1 MMADQLSE
9 QQGHL
14 ASILSQQKEL
24 ANDINQLQGQLTAK
38 KELFNKTQGVVEY
51 LNTIGVKLPEPEA
64 PAEETTTA
72 PTEVVK

>member
-1 MMADQLSE
+1 MMAKLTE

-24 ANDINQLQGQLTAK
+24 ANEINQLNVQLTSK

-51 LNTIGVKLPEPEA
+51 LQTIGVTLPEPEA
-64 PAEETTTA
+64 STPEAK
-72 PTEVVK
+72 TEVLK

>member
-1 MMADQLSE
+1 MAELTE

-14 ASILSQQKEL
+14 QSILQQQKEL
-24 ANDINQLQGQLTAK
+24 ANEINQLNAQLQSK
-38 KELFNKTQGVVEY
+38 KELFQKTQGVVEY
-51 LNTIGVKLPEPEA
+51 LQTIGVKLPEADA

>member
-1 MMADQLSE
+1 MMAKLTE

-24 ANDINQLQGQLTAK
+24 ANEINQLNTQLTSK

-51 LNTIGVKLPEPEA
+51 LQTIGVKLPEPEK
-64 PAEETTTA
+64 PAEETK
-72 PTEVVK
+72 TEVVK

>member
-1 MMADQLSE
+1 MAELTE

-14 ASILSQQKEL
+14 KSILSQQQDL
-24 ANDINQLQGQLTAK
+24 ANEINQLNAQIKSKT
-38 KELFNKTQGVVEY
+38 ELFNKTQGVVEY
-51 LNTIGVKLPEPEA
+51 LNTIGVKLPEADA

>member
-1 MMADQLSE
+1 MMAKLTE

-24 ANDINQLQGQLTAK
+24 ANEINALQGQLNAK

-51 LNTIGVKLPEPEA
+51 LQTIGVKLPEPEA
-64 PAEETTTA
+64 PAEETK
-72 PTEVVK
+72 TEVVK

>member
-1 MMADQLSE
+1 MMAKLTE

-24 ANDINQLQGQLTAK
+24 ANEINQLNGQLNAK

-51 LNTIGVKLPEPEA
+51 LQTIGVKLPEPEA
-64 PAEETTTA
+64 PAEETK
-72 PTEVVK
+72 TEVVK

>member
-1 MMADQLSE
+1 MADQLSE

-14 ASILSQQKEL
+14 QSILTQQKEL
-24 ANDINQLQGQLTAK
+24 ANEINQLNAQLTSK

-51 LNTIGVKLPEPEA
+51 LNTIGVTLPEPEK
-64 PAEETTTA
+64 PAEETNTA

>member
-1 MMADQLSE
+1 MAELTE

-14 ASILSQQKEL
+14 QSILQQQKEL
-24 ANDINQLQGQLTAK
+24 ANDINILQGQLNAK

-51 LNTIGVKLPEPEA
+51 LQTIGVKLPEPEA
-64 PAEETTTA
+64 PAEETNIA

>member
-14 ASILSQQKEL
+14 TSILNQQKEL
-24 ANDINQLQGQLTAK
+24 ANEINQLQGQLTAK

-51 LNTIGVKLPEPEA
+51 LSTIGVKLPEPEV
-64 PAEETTTA
+64 PAEETK
-72 PTEVVK
+72 TEVVK

>member
-1 MMADQLSE
+1 MAEQLSE

-14 ASILSQQKEL
+14 QSILSQQKDL
-24 ANDINQLQGQLTAK
+24 ANEINQLNAQLTSK

-51 LNTIGVKLPEPEA
+51 LQTIGVKLPDPEA
-64 PAEETTTA
+64 PAEETNIA

>member
-1 MMADQLSE
+1 MAELTE

-14 ASILSQQKEL
+14 SSILKQQQEV
-24 ANDINQLQGQLTAK
+24 ANEINQLQAQITSK

-51 LNTIGVKLPEPEA
+51 LQTIGVKLPEPEA
-64 PAEETTTA
+64 PAEETTSA

>member
-1 MMADQLSE
+1 MMADQLTE

-14 ASILSQQKEL
+14 QSILNQQKEL
-24 ANDINQLQGQLTAK
+24 ANEINQLNAQLTSK

-51 LNTIGVKLPEPEA
+51 LSTIGVKLPEADA

>member
-24 ANDINQLQGQLTAK
+24 ANEINQLQAQITSK
-38 KELFNKTQGVVEY
+38 KELFQKTQGVVEY
-51 LNTIGVKLPEPEA
+51 LNTIGVTLPETEA
-64 PAEETTTA
+64 PAEETK
-72 PTEVVK
+72 TEVVK

>member
-24 ANDINQLQGQLTAK
+24 ANEINQLNGQLNAK

-51 LNTIGVKLPEPEA
+51 LQTIGVKLPEPEV
-64 PAEETTTA
+64 PAEETK
-72 PTEVVK
+72 TEVVK